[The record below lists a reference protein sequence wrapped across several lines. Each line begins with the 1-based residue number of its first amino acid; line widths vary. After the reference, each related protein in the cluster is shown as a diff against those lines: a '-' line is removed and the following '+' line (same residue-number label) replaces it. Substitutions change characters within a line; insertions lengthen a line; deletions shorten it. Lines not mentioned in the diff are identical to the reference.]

1 VVLLTA
7 AAAADTK
14 AKQRRR
20 DAHQHMP
27 STLRCAACAAC
38 TACGV
43 SHTHNTQVG
52 KDHVLQ
58 DEDIVQLVKKI

>member
-1 VVLLTA
+1 
-7 AAAADTK
+7 
-14 AKQRRR
+14 
-20 DAHQHMP
+20 MP